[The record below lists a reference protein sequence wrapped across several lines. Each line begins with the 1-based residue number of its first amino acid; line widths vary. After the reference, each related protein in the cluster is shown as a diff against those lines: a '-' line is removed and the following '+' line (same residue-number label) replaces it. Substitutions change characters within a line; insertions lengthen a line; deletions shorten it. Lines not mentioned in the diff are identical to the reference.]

1 MRFCAGEHGTDSKS
15 CPPFLARRWDG
26 PGGSRS
32 PRTVGRPSQTFA
44 AGRMNRLRNGD
55 RGCGTG
61 RSAGRSLRKGVSVFS
76 CVEGKFVPPAS
87 RRVGPGFRW
96 KKPIRVCGPR
106 PSIRSGSVIAGGTSV
121 PKHSM
126 TVERTVSFGLL
137 SFYPTDSSASVAG
150 LRERT
155 RVGAVFGGGVSTGF
169 SCRGNGPHPVVG
181 KMVR

>member
-61 RSAGRSLRKGVSVFS
+61 RSAGRSLGKGVPCFHASKGNSYRLLPGRWVRAPMEEADSGMRPAAEHTVGFGHRRRDVRAEAFDDRRKNGVVRSVVVLSDGFVGIGRWS
-76 CVEGKFVPPAS
+76 SGKNA
-87 RRVGPGFRW
+87 
-96 KKPIRVCGPR
+96 C
-106 PSIRSGSVIAGGTSV
+106 RSGLRGGEYRPV
-121 PKHSM
+121 F
-126 TVERTVSFGLL
+126 R
-137 SFYPTDSSASVAG
+137 VA
-150 LRERT
+150 E
-155 RVGAVFGGGVSTGF
+155 TG
-169 SCRGNGPHPVVG
+169 RI
-181 KMVR
+181 R